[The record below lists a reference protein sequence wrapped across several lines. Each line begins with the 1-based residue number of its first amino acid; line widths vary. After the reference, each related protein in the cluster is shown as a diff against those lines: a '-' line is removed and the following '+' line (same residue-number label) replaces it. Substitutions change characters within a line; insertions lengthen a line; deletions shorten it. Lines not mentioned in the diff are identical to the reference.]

1 MNHDSDLITAFAV
14 LFFTVMLWAYVAE
27 HHVDLTLLGTMQSG
41 YIETSGYGE

>member
-1 MNHDSDLITAFAV
+1 MNHDSDLITALTV

-41 YIETSGYGE
+41 IVETE